1 MKKLFLMFGVVA
13 LLASCSSTSTKTNEQ
28 ELDSTEVVLDSEVQ
42 ILDVDSTLAIN
53 QNSID

>member
-1 MKKLFLMFGVVA
+1 MKKLFLMSGVVA

-28 ELDSTEVVLDSEVQ
+28 ELDSAVQ
-42 ILDVDSTLAIN
+42 ISDVDSTLVIN